1 MIKNLKLLG
10 LSLLMTTGLLFVAA
24 PSATVYAA
32 ADPFELF
39 SDSCKTVGDSEVCG
53 PCKDGSDSAVCKD
66 SKSGSNPIY
75 GPGGI
80 IATVVTILSI
90 VIGVAAVIV
99 IIIAGIQYMLSTGD
113 PTKVN
118 NAKNAILYAVI
129 GLIIAGL
136 SQVIV
141 QFVVTKIG

>member
-10 LSLLMTTGLLFVAA
+10 ISLLMAGAMLFVVTPSVDAFTLFGDACTGEAA
-24 PSATVYAA
+24 
-32 ADPFELF
+32 
-39 SDSCKTVGDSEVCG
+39 
-53 PCKDGSDSAVCKD
+53 DSAVCED

-80 IATVVTILSI
+80 IATAVTILSI

-141 QFVVTKIG
+141 QFVITKIG